1 MKKFIF
7 LAAITSN
14 LAGDPTPPHAI
25 DFDKLRRQRIQ
36 VIDSQRG
43 LELLVTALN
52 AKRDSTQQ
60 IAILRGLKKGL
71 EGKKEVTAPAIWNQ
85 VSPKLSNSTIKEI
98 RDLTNSLNQVFGD
111 RNSATIA
118 LSHLTQDDADPQLRL
133 SSLRALI
140 AINHPEL
147 LDHLTKLIEVDFL
160 QLEVIRAYSKI
171 HDPRSPEFLIKRY
184 PSFSPQ
190 SQKAVIE
197 TLSIRKDYAS
207 SLLAAL
213 ENEDLSKED
222 IPTHVARSLTMLLG
236 EPFTKVYGEVKKT
249 SSNKQILLERL
260 RNLVTTHNLT
270 SADPSRGREIYQ
282 LKCASCHVLYEEG
295 GNIGPELTGSNR
307 HNTEYLLLNIIDP
320 NADIPEAYRYVEV
333 TTNTGQHLSGT
344 IIAEDD
350 QRLTLNAVGQ
360 SYTVLKKS
368 ITSRKAST
376 FSMMP
381 EGLLTGHSDQE
392 ILDLFKYLQTH
403 KQVPLPQK

>member
-1 MKKFIF
+1 
-7 LAAITSN
+7 
-14 LAGDPTPPHAI
+14 
-25 DFDKLRRQRIQ
+25 
-36 VIDSQRG
+36 
-43 LELLVTALN
+43 LLT
-52 AKRDSTQQ
+52 
-60 IAILRGLKKGL
+60 
-71 EGKKEVTAPAIWNQ
+71 
-85 VSPKLSNSTIKEI
+85 
-98 RDLTNSLNQVFGD
+98 
-111 RNSATIA
+111 
-118 LSHLTQDDADPQLRL
+118 
-133 SSLRALI
+133 
-140 AINHPEL
+140 
-147 LDHLTKLIEVDFL
+147 
-160 QLEVIRAYSKI
+160 
-171 HDPRSPEFLIKRY
+171 
-184 PSFSPQ
+184 
-190 SQKAVIE
+190 
-197 TLSIRKDYAS
+197 
-207 SLLAAL
+207 AL
-213 ENEDLSKED
+213 ENND
-222 IPTHVARSLTMLLG
+222 ISTQDILTRVARSLTMLVG

-249 SSNKQILLERL
+249 SLDKQILLERL

-270 SADPSRGREIYQ
+270 SADPSRGRAIYQ

-403 KQVPLPQK
+403 KQVALPQK